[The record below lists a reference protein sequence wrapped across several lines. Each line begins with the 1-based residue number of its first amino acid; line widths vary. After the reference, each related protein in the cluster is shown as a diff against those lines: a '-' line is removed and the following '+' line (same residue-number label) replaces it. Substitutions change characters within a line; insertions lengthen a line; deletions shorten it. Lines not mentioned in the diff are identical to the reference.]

1 MLNRNSSGIYK
12 IVNNITGKIYI
23 GSAKYLIKRCL
34 DHRRNLVNNVH
45 KNKYL
50 QRSWNFYGWQAFEFL
65 LVELVEDTSKLLERE
80 QYWIDTLNTINP
92 NGYNASPIA
101 GSKLGFRHT
110 EETKARMKEIQ
121 SNRPKEIG
129 AKISAGK
136 IGHKHSKETKNK
148 IRLANIHLISA
159 ELRAKQKASVS
170 KPDKWPHG
178 FVCKC
183 RECLNK
189 KNEYNRNYRK
199 AIKEA
204 QNVQI

>member
-92 NGYNASPIA
+92 NRYNASPIA
-101 GSKLGFRHT
+101 GSKLGFRHS
-110 EETKARMKEIQ
+110 EESKARMK
-121 SNRPKEIG
+121 
-129 AKISAGK
+129 ISR
-136 IGHKHSKETKNK
+136 NK
-148 IRLANIHLISA
+148 RIT
-159 ELRAKQKASVS
+159 
-170 KPDKWPHG
+170 DKDFGLQFRKLDLWPHADG
-178 FVCKC
+178 WKCKC
-183 RECLNK
+183 DDCLTVK
-189 KNEYNRNYRK
+189 RLRWPK
-199 AIKEA
+199 AYA
-204 QNVQI
+204 